1 MALRLEKPASE
12 KGFTASVEFA
22 KELVDK
28 NLSALVMAGER
39 IVISDLPVKE
49 ERAVSEK
56 NEAEEEVHKGI
67 HR

>member
-1 MALRLEKPASE
+1 
-12 KGFTASVEFA
+12 
-22 KELVDK
+22 
-28 NLSALVMAGER
+28 MAGER